1 MAVAWWPALRQVCGA
16 VLLLLTSPAAG
27 SRAWQ
32 LPPPTGL
39 ACTPGTTAAAA
50 GGPPAVPAA
59 PSTIV
64 LRWTPVAGADR
75 YDVQCAASPRRK
87 PFLSFSTM
95 EPIADI
101 GSLRG
106 SMPLWCRVRS
116 HDKAAASIVGG
127 WSPLSA
133 TAVACSTPRPDLLEP
148 PTQPTPRVNGLR
160 SVPVYRIS
168 EYAYQNEVDW
178 LENHNSASF
187 DGLSAILTVIGY
199 VANATRDKPNACV
212 REIQQTCPQLRGSVC
227 IHCIHAHLNM
237 TSPLNRICHFSSENN
252 PQLNQDVQRACG
264 GGGGGGGGPPGL
276 VNMSTSPITAYCV
289 DMLDEPWAPYLS
301 CNDGANGSSGPADG
315 GNNPQCECQNPG
327 DRTIANQSMATIA
340 AACGAHGSAM
350 KCHCSAMEMQ
360 RSNRSTGR
368 MNVSFSTQPPGGCQ
382 MPRGCPSPYA
392 QGYWYS
398 HPRNGECA
406 DGESLGTKGCTWKRR
421 PLARVV
427 WLEDVVAAGFDGT
440 PYRDIGDGGES
451 ARRFQHNNGV
461 LQTVMATVSARFTGG
476 PCT

>member
-1 MAVAWWPALRQVCGA
+1 MAVLVALLCGA
-16 VLLLLTSPAAG
+16 VLLLTSSAAG
-27 SRAWQ
+27 SRVWQ

-39 ACTPGTTAAAA
+39 TCTPGTTAA
-50 GGPPAVPAA
+50 GGQPA
-59 PSTIV
+59 PSIV

-75 YDVQCAASPRRK
+75 YDVQCAASPSAK
-87 PFLSFSTM
+87 PFLSFSTAA
-95 EPIADI
+95 PIADI

-133 TAVACSTPRPDLLEP
+133 TVVACSTPRPGLLGRPAQQP
-148 PTQPTPRVNGLR
+148 PRHRVNGLR

-168 EYAYQNEVDW
+168 EYVYQNEVDW

-212 REIQQTCPQLRGSVC
+212 REIQQTCLQLRGSAC

-252 PQLNQDVQRACG
+252 PQLNQDVHKAC
-264 GGGGGGGGPPGL
+264 GGGGGGPPGL
-276 VNMSTSPITAYCV
+276 INMSTSPITAYCV

-301 CNDGANGSSGPADG
+301 CNDGARGSSGPADG
-315 GNNPQCECQNPG
+315 GSNPQCECQNPF
-327 DRTIANQSMATIA
+327 DRTIANQSRATIA
-340 AACGAHGSAM
+340 AACGGPAM
-350 KCHCSAMEMQ
+350 KCHCSAMAMQ

-398 HPRNGECA
+398 HPRQGECA

-427 WLEDVVAAGFDGT
+427 WLEDVAAAGFDGT
-440 PYRDIGDGGES
+440 PYRDVGNGGDS
-451 ARRFQHNNGV
+451 ARRFEHNRDV
-461 LQTVMATVSARFTGG
+461 LQTVMATLGSRFTGG
-476 PCT
+476 PDPCV